1 MVDDLLERLRAAI
14 ASIDD
19 RDVVALVTQARGD
32 AAERV
37 REILTDLFT
46 EALLR
51 RAADAI
57 AVEVRDDPTD
67 ADARRAE
74 PAVDSAAER
83 AVPRAPVDAPVVAAT
98 PDPDP
103 GDVWYVY
110 GLQPAD
116 AAAPSGLG
124 VGAREVTAVS
134 AGPVRALVSQV
145 PAADF
150 GQDAIGARVEDLAW
164 LSAQAAA
171 HEDVLVRALGDGPV
185 LPLRFGTIYRSDDA
199 IAAFLDAHG
208 AAFADELARLRG
220 CAEWAAKLIVDR
232 DAWDAAA
239 AAEVGGE
246 PDEASSEGHA
256 FFARKRQE
264 HARREAG
271 SAAASEAAAE
281 VHRRLAD
288 TAVEARTGPP
298 QRPEVSGQEGDTAL
312 NGAYLVA
319 DGQRDAFAAVA
330 DELRDRYGPRGARLE
345 VSGPWPAHSFVRL
358 PPLDAPPAAGVAT

>member
-1 MVDDLLERLRAAI
+1 M
-14 ASIDD
+14 
-19 RDVVALVTQARGD
+19 
-32 AAERV
+32 
-37 REILTDLFT
+37 
-46 EALLR
+46 
-51 RAADAI
+51 
-57 AVEVRDDPTD
+57 
-67 ADARRAE
+67 
-74 PAVDSAAER
+74 
-83 AVPRAPVDAPVVAAT
+83 VAAT

-208 AAFADELARLRG
+208 AA
-220 CAEWAAKLIVDR
+220 
-232 DAWDAAA
+232 
-239 AAEVGGE
+239 
-246 PDEASSEGHA
+246 
-256 FFARKRQE
+256 
-264 HARREAG
+264 
-271 SAAASEAAAE
+271 
-281 VHRRLAD
+281 
-288 TAVEARTGPP
+288 
-298 QRPEVSGQEGDTAL
+298 
-312 NGAYLVA
+312 
-319 DGQRDAFAAVA
+319 VA